1 MNRLVVVL
9 TVVFITIVTSENSSS
24 EEEKGENKFI
34 ELIECKNET
43 GASDI
48 DMGRVIIRANPITQ
62 AGKCLT
68 ACYLD
73 KLGIM
78 TQEKFVPENV
88 MNYLDDVTLVG
99 SNGKTLDK
107 VVKEIA
113 DECKAISD
121 TDKCESA
128 AKILNCLNASAK
140 KRGFCPNVF

>member
-1 MNRLVVVL
+1 MNRLAVVL
-9 TVVFITIVTSENSSS
+9 TIVFVTIVTSENSSS
-24 EEEKGENKFI
+24 EEQGENKFND
-34 ELIECKNET
+34 LIACKNET

-62 AGKCLT
+62 TGKCLT

-78 TQEKFVPENV
+78 TQEKFEPENILS
-88 MNYLDDVTLVG
+88 YLDDVTLVG

-113 DECKAISD
+113 DECKAIFD